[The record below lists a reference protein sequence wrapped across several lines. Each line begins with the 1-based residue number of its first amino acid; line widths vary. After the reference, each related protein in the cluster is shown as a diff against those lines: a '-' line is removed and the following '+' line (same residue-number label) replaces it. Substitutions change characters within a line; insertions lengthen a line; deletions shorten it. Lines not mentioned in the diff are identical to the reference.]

1 MIIYTPPADAPVLP
15 IIDFSGSFSPDVA
28 DRRAVAREVHKAAR
42 HTGFFY
48 AAGHGI
54 PQAVLDGQLEWT
66 RRLFAMPDSAKQA
79 VAISKSKCMRGYEQM
94 GLQTLDQG
102 SPPDLKESF
111 MLARDLAPEHD
122 YVRRGVP
129 NHGPNQWPD
138 NLPGFREQIETYQKH
153 VEALGQHVMR
163 CLALS
168 LDLPESQFDDGFDEP
183 MCTVRLLHYPPHPV
197 TAADNQLGA
206 GAHTDWGSIT
216 MLLQDANGGLE
227 VRNAAGDWIRATPIP
242 GTFVVNLG
250 DMVRRWTNNLYHST
264 LHRVRNESGRE
275 RYSVAA
281 FFNPNFFYQVE
292 CLPTCRSE
300 DQPPVYPVCTVG
312 EHIAEMFRLTYGAKP
327 QGAQAPQ
334 ASTAA

>member
-1 MIIYTPPADAPVLP
+1 VIIYTRPADAPVLP
-15 IIDFSGSFSPDVA
+15 IIDFSGSFSPGVA

-111 MLARDLAPEHD
+111 MLARDLAPEHE

-129 NHGPNQWPD
+129 NHGPNQWPN
-138 NLPGFREQIETYQKH
+138 NLPGFREQIETYQTH
-153 VEALGQHVMR
+153 VEALGQHLMR

-168 LDLPESQFDDGFDEP
+168 LDLPESQFDDGRDQTRRASDQCASVVGGRPDRSDHGDHHAGIQRAPEWG
-183 MCTVRLLHYPPHPV
+183 PHC
-197 TAADNQLGA
+197 
-206 GAHTDWGSIT
+206 HHC
-216 MLLQDANGGLE
+216 GLVPE
-227 VRNAAGDWIRATPIP
+227 RRHDVNAA
-242 GTFVVNLG
+242 
-250 DMVRRWTNNLYHST
+250 S
-264 LHRVRNESGRE
+264 
-275 RYSVAA
+275 
-281 FFNPNFFYQVE
+281 
-292 CLPTCRSE
+292 
-300 DQPPVYPVCTVG
+300 G
-312 EHIAEMFRLTYGAKP
+312 EHG
-327 QGAQAPQ
+327 QG
-334 ASTAA
+334 SG

>member
-15 IIDFSGSFSPDVA
+15 VIDFSPSFSPNLA
-28 DRRAVAREVHKAAR
+28 DRREVAREVHKAAR

-54 PQAVLDGQLEWT
+54 PQAVLDAQLDWT
-66 RRLFAMPDSAKQA
+66 WRLFAMPDGEKQA
-79 VAISKSKCMRGYEQM
+79 LSITNSNCMRGYERM
-94 GLQTLDQG
+94 ALQTLDVG

-111 MLARDLAPEHD
+111 MLGRDLAPDHA

-138 NLPGFREQIETYQKH
+138 NLAGFRGQIQSYQAH
-153 VEALGQHVMR
+153 VEALGKHLMR

-183 MCTVRLLHYPPHPV
+183 MCTVRLLHYPPHPAS
-197 TAADNQLGA
+197 AADNQLGA

-216 MLLQDANGGLE
+216 MLLQDHNGGLE
-227 VRNAAGDWIRATPIP
+227 VRNAAGEWIRATPIP

-250 DMVRRWTNNLYHST
+250 DMVRRWTNDLYHST
-264 LHRVRNESGRE
+264 LHRVRNESGRD
-275 RYSVAA
+275 RYSIAA
-281 FFNPNFFYQVE
+281 FFNPDFFYQVE
-292 CLPTCRSE
+292 CLPTCRSA
-300 DQPPVYPVCTVG
+300 DAPPIYSTCTVG
-312 EHIAEMFRLTYGAKP
+312 EHIDEMFRITYGGKP
-327 QGAQAPQ
+327 QRNAAPQ
-334 ASTAA
+334 ASPAS